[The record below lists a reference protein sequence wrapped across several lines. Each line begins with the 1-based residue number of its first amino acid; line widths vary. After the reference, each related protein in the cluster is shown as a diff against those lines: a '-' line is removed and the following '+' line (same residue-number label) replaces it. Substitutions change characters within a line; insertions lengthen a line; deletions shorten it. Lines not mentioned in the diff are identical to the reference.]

1 MADSRFTTSSDESL
15 RADATDL
22 AAALSEFWQKRL
34 GSNLLGFYLLG
45 SLAHD
50 GFNRRYSD
58 IDVGLVAETGVT
70 DADIRAM
77 RDEAHLLSPDLSA
90 KISLFWTDR
99 GFSIGRFPPLDRL
112 DYLDHAVALVERERI
127 SPPRPSLQDIRT
139 YLRGA
144 PFENWVKATEHFAA
158 IEALEP
164 AEHKPFLRAFLYAAR
179 FAYSWQTGKMASN
192 DTAIAY
198 LHDSP
203 PMGMNLALLDRALKV
218 RHQAANP
225 DILFPDRQLLTALM
239 ESCRQLMK

>member
-1 MADSRFTTSSDESL
+1 M
-15 RADATDL
+15 
-22 AAALSEFWQKRL
+22 
-34 GSNLLGFYLLG
+34 LG

-70 DADIRAM
+70 DADIEAM
-77 RDEAHLLSPDLSA
+77 RTEALVLSPDLAA
-90 KISLFWTDR
+90 KVSLFWTDR

-112 DYLDHAVALVERERI
+112 DYLDHAVALVERERVN
-127 SPPRPSLQDIRT
+127 PPRPSLDDIQT

-158 IEALEP
+158 IETLEP
-164 AEHKPFLRAFLYAAR
+164 PEHKPFLRAFLYAAR

-198 LHDSP
+198 LHGAP
-203 PMGMNLALLDRALKV
+203 PKSMNLDLLDLLDRALKV